1 MRPAPRILGPALVSA
16 GALGVDGG
24 QLVEKAARGFFDHGE
39 SGGGGSETC
48 AHRPDALGGFL
59 PGWQRVGQLA
69 FAVRGRPGD
78 LRLLPAAA
86 RVRALPGFLGALKA
100 AAGGHQQCLRALD
113 GLKGIL
119 VRAGHQTAELSDEL
133 LDLFFTL
140 VGRKLTLVGVVLPLV
155 GRAFPLVGEG
165 LAPVGRALALVGL
178 TLALLGEG
186 FAYVGRTL
194 ALAQALGWLRCCLAV
209 AVHALRMPWC
219 GETRQAQGPG

>member
-1 MRPAPRILGPALVSA
+1 
-16 GALGVDGG
+16 
-24 QLVEKAARGFFDHGE
+24 
-39 SGGGGSETC
+39 
-48 AHRPDALGGFL
+48 
-59 PGWQRVGQLA
+59 
-69 FAVRGRPGD
+69 
-78 LRLLPAAA
+78 
-86 RVRALPGFLGALKA
+86 

-140 VGRKLTLVGVVLPLV
+140 VGRKLTLVGVVLPLVGRAFPLVGRAFPLV